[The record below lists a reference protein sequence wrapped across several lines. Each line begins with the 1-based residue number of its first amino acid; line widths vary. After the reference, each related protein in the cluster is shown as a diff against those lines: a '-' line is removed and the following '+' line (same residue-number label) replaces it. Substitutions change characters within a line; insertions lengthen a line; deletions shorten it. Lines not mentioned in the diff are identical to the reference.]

1 MSRVCIRS
9 YKVYTV
15 GLNRCLSYTVTDIF
29 SVKYWRELEICVRG
43 HSRSLLQLVPVEN
56 FGSYSPSVAT
66 VAVSLAVSTQY
77 TNVTDKPSQTAN
89 QTDRHHTTGLRIAWR
104 SKNLKKNIPS
114 SDPWRIQVK
123 NLVTVL
129 LFDRCRHY
137 VFPDG
142 FLVFSLVAL
151 FCSVSTHVIYVEV
164 AEVFLSYEHY
174 VRSSIDDLQ
183 RLRVFYDTSYP

>member
-104 SKNLKKNIPS
+104 SKNLKKISPAAT
-114 SDPWRIQVK
+114 PGEYKWKI
-123 NLVTVL
+123 L
-129 LFDRCRHY
+129 L
-137 VFPDG
+137 
-142 FLVFSLVAL
+142 
-151 FCSVSTHVIYVEV
+151 
-164 AEVFLSYEHY
+164 LSYY
-174 VRSSIDDLQ
+174 SIGVGTMCSLTAFWFS
-183 RLRVFYDTSYP
+183 V